1 VRVND
6 KLLHA
11 GSYLLLMVWFVGLYR
26 QRWHLPIA
34 LMLFLIGVG
43 VELPAEQIADPALRS
58 WGHGCQRCR
67 YRHRPDSG
75 RDMADGLVPA
85 CGETAQGLIGRHTP
99 PLFLPSPRLL
109 TIAAPC
115 WISRQLR
122 HDPDA
127 VAANL
132 ARRGFAFDRAQVRRA

>member
-11 GSYLLLMVWFVGLYR
+11 GSYLVLMVWFVGLYR

-58 WGHGCQRCR
+58 HGDMVANGAGIVIGLILGALWLTGWCQR
-67 YRHRPDSG
+67 
-75 RDMADGLVPA
+75 AEKA
-85 CGETAQGLIGRHTP
+85 AQGLIARLTRRCFFRLRDCLPLP
-99 PLFLPSPRLL
+99 PH
-109 TIAAPC
+109 AGY
-115 WISRQLR
+115 
-122 HDPDA
+122 HDS
-127 VAANL
+127 
-132 ARRGFAFDRAQVRRA
+132 